1 MTKNIGKLISMQLQL
16 TNEGISS
23 ITLLVVHYTIIV
35 LSAVQLQIRRATK
48 ISNNN
53 KSKLSYLV
61 YCVGINFLSIQQNNR
76 RIAAIKPG
84 KLIESVARTLR
95 KLSSMWSSM
104 KSGQGRGGRR
114 GRSRKKISISTHLQL
129 KEQTKKQQV
138 DRVDDSE

>member
-95 KLSSMWSSM
+95 KLSSM
-104 KSGQGRGGRR
+104 
-114 GRSRKKISISTHLQL
+114 
-129 KEQTKKQQV
+129 
-138 DRVDDSE
+138 